1 MNRQQYVSLNECSPM
16 MRKAASMLKANGVR
30 FQIKTVHH
38 IKVGELN
45 FYPTRGT
52 IFRDGDAGAL
62 KQNGLEAFLKLV
74 RPREIEDDVGGDE
87 LPAGS
92 SAERNFIE
100 ADGEKSS

>member
-1 MNRQQYVSLNECSPM
+1 MTRSQYVNLNECSPI

-62 KQNGLEAFLKLV
+62 KQNGLEAFVKLV
-74 RPREIEDDVGGDE
+74 RPKVAEED
-87 LPAGS
+87 L
-92 SAERNFIE
+92 
-100 ADGEKSS
+100 ADNKAFADPS

>member
-1 MNRQQYVSLNECSPM
+1 MRRPLYVNLNECSPIT
-16 MRKAASMLKANGVR
+16 RKAASVLKANGVR

-62 KQNGLEAFLKLV
+62 QQNGLDAFLKLV
-74 RPREIEDDVGGDE
+74 RPQEVEDDVVDDE
-87 LPAGS
+87 PPANS
-92 SAERNFIE
+92 SLVRTFILV
-100 ADGEKSS
+100 DGE